1 MPWEGRKQEL
11 CFPSRSLHCPQVQCH
26 LILAVLKYIERFILK
41 LPGLLPTQCGG
52 PAASLLYGGGRKE
65 TQAVN
70 ESLFGGFVVANY
82 VNE

>member
-41 LPGLLPTQCGG
+41 LPGLLPTQSVGAPQ
-52 PAASLLYGGGRKE
+52 PASYMEVEEKKRK
-65 TQAVN
+65 
-70 ESLFGGFVVANY
+70 L
-82 VNE
+82 